1 MQVSI
6 RLHNVQPLHFL
17 FRDILHKLELHHSFS
32 GTNTMKCFA
41 DLDVNVSN
49 NIECIDFWP
58 LIQVMSVGEFSVI
71 GSSYPHFVSVS
82 FKRSE

>member
-1 MQVSI
+1 M
-6 RLHNVQPLHFL
+6 
-17 FRDILHKLELHHSFS
+17 LELHNSFS

-58 LIQVMSVGEFSVI
+58 LIQVMSVGEFLVI
-71 GSSYPHFVSVS
+71 GSSYPHFVFVS
-82 FKRSE
+82 FQRSEYLFFIDVLQNY

>member
-1 MQVSI
+1 MPE
-6 RLHNVQPLHFL
+6 LHN
-17 FRDILHKLELHHSFS
+17 SFS

-58 LIQVMSVGEFSVI
+58 LIQVMSVEEFSVI

-82 FKRSE
+82 FERSDYIFLIDVLQNYIKRS